1 MDLKKFLKTLES
13 KGLKKNFYN
22 ILIVL
27 LVGILVLMIGSFFNS
42 NTNTKGVAATSE
54 DVENKEVSKD
64 ENLSDYE
71 QTQKNQLKYILSNIS
86 GIGKVEVMIS
96 FEGGTEHVPAM
107 DNNNSISKTEE
118 KDTSGGTRV
127 NTQNNNG
134 NKVVITNDG
143 KNNEPFILKTL
154 NPKVSG
160 VAIVAEGAENKE
172 LQYKITKTVSALYNI
187 PEHKVNVYSMKK

>member
-42 NTNTKGVAATSE
+42 NTNTKGVAATPE
-54 DVENKEVSKD
+54 NVENKEVSKD
-64 ENLSDYE
+64 ENLSTYE

-96 FEGGTEHVPAM
+96 FEGSTEHVPAM

-160 VAIVAEGAENKE
+160 VVIVAEGAENKE